1 MAFSR
6 KQTSLFQKMVSS
18 RNNFILWLLL
28 RLGGS
33 VGGAA
38 IHSETHFWL
47 LTADAA
53 VAVAFRTAF
62 LILDR
67 EGDVFLVILLTDVLL
82 LLLLMMMLERWHH
95 HWRQTGDRRF
105 CRRKNAGIDRM
116 WLSLSSSS
124 SCSGGG
130 LSKTSKLLLLLLLV
144 KLVMVVVGLWRTPV
158 VRQTLTGRWG
168 RAWGW
173 RGQKKERSSPSSS
186 YNVNVTLV
194 YANDDFLI

>member
-1 MAFSR
+1 MAFSSE
-6 KQTSLFQKMVSS
+6 QTSLFQKMVSS

-33 VGGAA
+33 VWGAA

-47 LTADAA
+47 LTAA
-53 VAVAFRTAF
+53 AVAFRTAF

-67 EGDVFLVILLTDVLL
+67 EGDVFLVILLTDV

-105 CRRKNAGIDRM
+105 CRRKNAGIDIM
-116 WLSLSSSS
+116 WLSLSCSCSC
-124 SCSGGG
+124 CSGGG
-130 LSKTSKLLLLLLLV
+130 LSKTSKLLLLLLLM

-173 RGQKKERSSPSSS
+173 RGQKKERSSSSS
-186 YNVNVTLV
+186 YNVNVNVTLV
-194 YANDDFLI
+194 YANEDFLI